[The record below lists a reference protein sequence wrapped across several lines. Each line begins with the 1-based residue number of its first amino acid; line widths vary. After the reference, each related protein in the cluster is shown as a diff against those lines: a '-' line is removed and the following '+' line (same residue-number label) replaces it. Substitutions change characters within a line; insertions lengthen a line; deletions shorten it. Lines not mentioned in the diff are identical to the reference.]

1 MYESVNVM
9 RRKGGTMH
17 YRSKTH
23 IRLNVLTQFPF
34 SNLKNE
40 CKSIRLAVYPQ
51 QVATFITVSAPHEEI
66 LSSAIL

>member
-1 MYESVNVM
+1 
-9 RRKGGTMH
+9 MH

-51 QVATFITVSAPHEEI
+51 QIATFITVSAPHEEI